1 MEVYLKLVEC
11 HFKDDNGKDTTYYRL
26 EYYIDEENK
35 ISLPIKKTE
44 AMLILLNEHN
54 R

>member
-1 MEVYLKLVEC
+1 MLVELKLVEC
-11 HFKDDNGKDTTYYRL
+11 HFKDDSGKDTTYYRL

-44 AMLILLNEHN
+44 AMLIMLSQK
-54 R
+54 